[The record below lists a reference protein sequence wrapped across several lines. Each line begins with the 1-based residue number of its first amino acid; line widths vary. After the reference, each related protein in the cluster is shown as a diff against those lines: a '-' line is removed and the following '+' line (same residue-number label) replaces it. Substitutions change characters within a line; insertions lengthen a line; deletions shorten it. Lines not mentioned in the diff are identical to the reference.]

1 MNHRI
6 TSRKFILMV
15 SYLSCMTFLG
25 WKLIDMMQADQL
37 ISLGAFAGAVA
48 AGLYGYFR
56 ENVKENGNGKGIAK
70 T

>member
-1 MNHRI
+1 
-6 TSRKFILMV
+6 
-15 SYLSCMTFLG
+15 MTFLG